1 MNSTSLYEF
10 LDEINRIDIS
20 DDISLGYLLESNED
34 NKKKVKKE
42 LSDKRE
48 RINVVRQKLQACVM
62 KDIFSV
68 SDSNKLFNAL
78 NEYDDSLDKIIK
90 SDNPSMDDFN
100 KLQNNML
107 EKLSYVRKLENE
119 LFKKYLDK
127 MTDEYLNGKVDLK
140 TIMDIVNNSNMTKDE
155 INSYIDMLD
164 NENKNNNSTS
174 VNNNTEQ
181 QAVEEDKGLSNNET
195 SATSQQEQV
204 VEEYDEPTFTE
215 EQVVSFE
222 NEINNLEYNPEENL
236 AETIREMSN
245 ENELNLIDADIAEI
259 ESRRDEK
266 GNLSFAD
273 AVRLYNLIEK
283 RTTYE
288 EMEIKNSF
296 RQNKREEKLQN
307 NNEKQENLYDRLD
320 SIKNT
325 DKKSYL
331 GRLISNHMEK
341 RLDNKIAKLKEKQA
355 KLVNKQKL
363 STLTSLK
370 IQKKRINRLAALKT
384 FGHGIANIPGQV
396 KNTFIDIKHLMS
408 KPEKLQEL
416 RRSQIVMTSNPQT
429 VSVDLSEVLSTARS
443 M

>member
-100 KLQNNML
+100 KLQNNMF
-107 EKLSYVRKLENE
+107 EKLSYVNKLEHE
-119 LFKKYLDK
+119 LFKNYLDK

-140 TIMDIVNNSNMTKDE
+140 TMMDIVNNSNMTKDE
-155 INSYIDMLD
+155 INSYIDMLN

-174 VNNNTEQ
+174 VPNNTEQ
-181 QAVEEDKGLSNNET
+181 QAVEEDKGLSNNGT

-273 AVRLYNLIEK
+273 AVRLYNLIQK

>member
-48 RINVVRQKLQACVM
+48 RINVVRQKLQVCVM

-100 KLQNNML
+100 KLQNNMF

-127 MTDEYLNGKVDLK
+127 MTDEYLNGKVDMK

-181 QAVEEDKGLSNNET
+181 QAVEEDKGLSNNGT

-273 AVRLYNLIEK
+273 AVRLYNLIQK